1 MFWKQPPPND
11 RMERNSN
18 EKREEAKIKIN
29 ENEVD
34 EMVSRNQIKC
44 FQIYSKNLVYLAQES
59 DTGSEF
65 FLLQF
70 TW

>member
-1 MFWKQPPPND
+1 LFWKQPPPNE

-34 EMVSRNQIKC
+34 EMVSRNKIKS
-44 FQIYSKNLVYLAQES
+44 FQIYILS
-59 DTGSEF
+59 
-65 FLLQF
+65 
-70 TW
+70 

>member
-1 MFWKQPPPND
+1 
-11 RMERNSN
+11 MERNSN

-44 FQIYSKNLVYLAQES
+44 FQIYILS
-59 DTGSEF
+59 
-65 FLLQF
+65 
-70 TW
+70 

>member
-1 MFWKQPPPND
+1 
-11 RMERNSN
+11 MERNSN

-34 EMVSRNQIKC
+34 EMVSRNQIKS
-44 FQIYSKNLVYLAQES
+44 FQIYSKNIVYLSQEF